1 MYQWLVFLHV
11 AATLG
16 FMLTHGVSVSVSYAL
31 RRERNPE
38 RIRTLLEISG
48 GSYQAMYISLLT
60 LLLSGIVAGFQGHW
74 WGSGWIWVSLLLLI
88 AIIVAM
94 GILGGGLYSEARKKA
109 GLPYTVKGKQQP
121 PLPPSNPEE
130 IEAHIAK
137 VNPHLLTL
145 IGYGGI
151 LVILWLMMFKPF

>member
-1 MYQWLVFLHV
+1 MYNWLVFLHV

-16 FMLTHGVSVSVSYAL
+16 FLLAHGASVSVAFAL

-38 RIRTLLEISG
+38 RMRAMLDVSD
-48 GSYQAMYISLLT
+48 SANRAMYICLLV
-60 LLLSGIVAGFQGHW
+60 LLLSGIVAGFMGRW
-74 WGSGWIWVSLLLLI
+74 WGSGWIWASLLLLI
-88 AIIVAM
+88 AIVVAM
-94 GILGGGLYSEARKKA
+94 AILGGNMYSEVRKAA
-109 GLPYTVKGKQQP
+109 GLPFRVQGKLQP
-121 PLPPSNPEE
+121 SVQPGSPEE
-130 IEAHIAK
+130 VEALLAK